1 MSGQSGKHNEKAK
14 VDFFERH
21 LKDKKINEKLKTTFI
36 YIMSLFILAVVSSFI
51 ALQITGNKIKAFYD
65 KPFVNSV
72 LQLEIRKDTQI
83 VVKNIL
89 LAVTTEDQNKAV
101 QYINEANKYTQSVTD
116 NIEKLESNFDNKELL
131 EQLKNERAVQ
141 TRIRDELIKL
151 VNENKKEEAIA
162 LYNSEYEKE
171 LNNLQDT
178 LVKIGDYAKN
188 NAERNY
194 HSAITTKNIT
204 FIVLILISIGSIVSC
219 IYMVFGLVKLLTK
232 PIVELEEAAKKLEKG
247 ILDVE
252 IKFESQDEL
261 GILANSFRNTCSFL
275 KTIVLDI
282 NEILGELSDGNF
294 NVNSSRLEHY
304 IGDFSTTKDSI
315 QKIIESLN
323 YTFFEIKEATVQVK
337 GGAEQVA
344 ETSQTISEGATEQA
358 SAIEELTASLG
369 EVNEK
374 VQNSVKHAKETNV
387 ITSELGVQIEESN
400 EKMNEMVKAM
410 EEIDNSSR
418 NIREIINTIA
428 SISEQTNLL
437 ALNAAIEAARA
448 GESGKGFAVVA
459 EEVRKLA
466 EESSQAVKD
475 TAELIESSIKSV
487 EKGKIIADTTAVS
500 LKEAVKKT
508 EEAVKLV
515 DNISNISEVQ
525 AVSIN
530 QINGGIDQIA
540 DVVQSNSAIA
550 EESAAASEEL
560 SSAIADTLESMINRF
575 KLKK

>member
-204 FIVLILISIGSIVSC
+204 FIALILISIGSIVSC
-219 IYMVFGLVKLLTK
+219 IYMVFGLVKLLTN

-282 NEILGELSDGNF
+282 NEILGQLSDGNF

-508 EEAVKLV
+508 EEAVQLV

-560 SSAIADTLESMINRF
+560 SAQADTLESMISRF

>member
-14 VDFFERH
+14 IDFFERH

-36 YIMSLFILAVVSSFI
+36 YIMSLFILAVLSSFI

-89 LAVTTEDQNKAV
+89 LAVTTEDQNKSV

-560 SSAIADTLESMINRF
+560 SAQADTLESMINRF

>member
-219 IYMVFGLVKLLTK
+219 IYMVFGLVKLLTN

-387 ITSELGVQIEESN
+387 ITSELGVKIEESN

-560 SSAIADTLESMINRF
+560 SAQADTLESMISRF

>member
-1 MSGQSGKHNEKAK
+1 MSGQSEKHNEKAK

-282 NEILGELSDGNF
+282 NEILGQLSDGNF

-508 EEAVKLV
+508 EEAVQLV

-560 SSAIADTLESMINRF
+560 SAQADTLESMINRF

>member
-1 MSGQSGKHNEKAK
+1 MSGQSEKHNEKAK

-204 FIVLILISIGSIVSC
+204 FIVLILISIGSIISC

-252 IKFESQDEL
+252 IKFQSQDEL

-282 NEILGELSDGNF
+282 NEILGQLSDGNF

-508 EEAVKLV
+508 EEAVQLV

-560 SSAIADTLESMINRF
+560 SAQADTLEYMINRF

>member
-448 GESGKGFAVVA
+448 GEAGKGFAVVA

-466 EESSQAVKD
+466 EESSNAVKN
-475 TAELIESSIKSV
+475 TAELIEASIKSV
-487 EKGKIIADTTAVS
+487 EGGKYIADTTAQS
-500 LKEAVKKT
+500 LKEVVENTKNAI
-508 EEAVKLV
+508 ELV
-515 DNISNISEVQ
+515 DNITRASEEQSVAIQ
-525 AVSIN
+525 QV
-530 QINGGIDQIA
+530 NGGIDQIA
-540 DVVQSNSAIA
+540 DVVQSNLAIA

-560 SSAIADTLESMINRF
+560 SAQAETLESMISKF
-575 KLKK
+575 KLK

>member
-1 MSGQSGKHNEKAK
+1 MSGQSGKHNEKVK
-14 VDFFERH
+14 IDFFERH

-36 YIMSLFILAVVSSFI
+36 YIMSLFILAVLSSFI

-89 LAVTTEDQNKAV
+89 LAVTTENKNKAV
-101 QYINEANKYTQSVTD
+101 EYINEANKYTQSVTD

-219 IYMVFGLVKLLTK
+219 IYMVFGLVKLLTN

-282 NEILGELSDGNF
+282 NEILGQLSEGNF
-294 NVNSSRLEHY
+294 NVNSSCLEHY

-374 VQNSVKHAKETNV
+374 VQNSVKHAKETNI

-410 EEIDNSSR
+410 EEIDDSSR

-487 EKGKIIADTTAVS
+487 EKGKEIVDITAVS

-508 EEAVKLV
+508 EEAVQLV
-515 DNISNISEVQ
+515 DNISKISEVQ

-560 SSAIADTLESMINRF
+560 SAQADTLESMINRF
-575 KLKK
+575 KLQK

>member
-1 MSGQSGKHNEKAK
+1 
-14 VDFFERH
+14 
-21 LKDKKINEKLKTTFI
+21 
-36 YIMSLFILAVVSSFI
+36 MSLFILAVLSSFI

-89 LAVTTEDQNKAV
+89 LAVTTEDQNKSV

-219 IYMVFGLVKLLTK
+219 IYMVFGLVKLLTN

-282 NEILGELSDGNF
+282 NEILGQLSDGNF

-387 ITSELGVQIEESN
+387 ITSELGVKIEESN

-508 EEAVKLV
+508 EEAVQLV

-560 SSAIADTLESMINRF
+560 SAQADTLESMISRF

>member
-1 MSGQSGKHNEKAK
+1 MSGQSEKHNEKAK

-204 FIVLILISIGSIVSC
+204 FIVLILISIGSIISC

-282 NEILGELSDGNF
+282 NEILGQLSDGNF

-410 EEIDNSSR
+410 EEIDNSSK

-508 EEAVKLV
+508 EEAVQLV

-560 SSAIADTLESMINRF
+560 SAQADTLESMINRF

>member
-14 VDFFERH
+14 IDFFERH

-36 YIMSLFILAVVSSFI
+36 YIMSLFILAVLSSFI

-89 LAVTTEDQNKAV
+89 LAVTTENKNKAV
-101 QYINEANKYTQSVTD
+101 EYINEANKYTQSVTD

-219 IYMVFGLVKLLTK
+219 IYMVFGLVKLLTN

-282 NEILGELSDGNF
+282 NEILGQLSDGNF

-508 EEAVKLV
+508 EEAVQLV

-560 SSAIADTLESMINRF
+560 SAQADTLESMISRF

>member
-1 MSGQSGKHNEKAK
+1 
-14 VDFFERH
+14 
-21 LKDKKINEKLKTTFI
+21 
-36 YIMSLFILAVVSSFI
+36 MSLFILAVVSSFI

-261 GILANSFRNTCSFL
+261 VF
-275 KTIVLDI
+275 
-282 NEILGELSDGNF
+282 
-294 NVNSSRLEHY
+294 
-304 IGDFSTTKDSI
+304 
-315 QKIIESLN
+315 
-323 YTFFEIKEATVQVK
+323 
-337 GGAEQVA
+337 
-344 ETSQTISEGATEQA
+344 
-358 SAIEELTASLG
+358 
-369 EVNEK
+369 
-374 VQNSVKHAKETNV
+374 
-387 ITSELGVQIEESN
+387 
-400 EKMNEMVKAM
+400 
-410 EEIDNSSR
+410 
-418 NIREIINTIA
+418 
-428 SISEQTNLL
+428 
-437 ALNAAIEAARA
+437 
-448 GESGKGFAVVA
+448 
-459 EEVRKLA
+459 
-466 EESSQAVKD
+466 
-475 TAELIESSIKSV
+475 
-487 EKGKIIADTTAVS
+487 
-500 LKEAVKKT
+500 
-508 EEAVKLV
+508 
-515 DNISNISEVQ
+515 
-525 AVSIN
+525 
-530 QINGGIDQIA
+530 
-540 DVVQSNSAIA
+540 
-550 EESAAASEEL
+550 
-560 SSAIADTLESMINRF
+560 
-575 KLKK
+575 

>member
-1 MSGQSGKHNEKAK
+1 
-14 VDFFERH
+14 
-21 LKDKKINEKLKTTFI
+21 
-36 YIMSLFILAVVSSFI
+36 MSLFILAVVSSFI

-72 LQLEIRKDTQI
+72 LQLEIRKDTQV

-560 SSAIADTLESMINRF
+560 SAQADTLESMINRF

>member
-219 IYMVFGLVKLLTK
+219 IYMVFGLVKLLTN

-387 ITSELGVQIEESN
+387 ITSELGVKIEESN

-508 EEAVKLV
+508 EEAVQLV

-560 SSAIADTLESMINRF
+560 SAQADTLESMISRF

>member
-282 NEILGELSDGNF
+282 NEILGQLSDGNF
-294 NVNSSRLEHY
+294 NVNSSRLDHY

-508 EEAVKLV
+508 EEAVQLV

-560 SSAIADTLESMINRF
+560 SAQADTLESMINRF

>member
-1 MSGQSGKHNEKAK
+1 MSGQSEKHNEKAK

-282 NEILGELSDGNF
+282 NEILGQLSDGNF
-294 NVNSSRLEHY
+294 NVNSSRLDHY

-515 DNISNISEVQ
+515 DNISNILEVQ

-560 SSAIADTLESMINRF
+560 SAQADTLESMINRF

>member
-51 ALQITGNKIKAFYD
+51 ALQITGHKIKAFYD

-219 IYMVFGLVKLLTK
+219 IYMVFGLVKLLTN

-282 NEILGELSDGNF
+282 NEILGQLSDGNF

-508 EEAVKLV
+508 EEAVQLV

-560 SSAIADTLESMINRF
+560 SAQADTLESMISRF

>member
-1 MSGQSGKHNEKAK
+1 MSGQSEKHNEKAK

-219 IYMVFGLVKLLTK
+219 IYMVFGLVKLLTN

-282 NEILGELSDGNF
+282 NEILGQLSDGNF

-508 EEAVKLV
+508 EEAVQLV
-515 DNISNISEVQ
+515 DNISKISEVQ

-560 SSAIADTLESMINRF
+560 SAQADTLESMINRF
-575 KLKK
+575 KLQK

>member
-1 MSGQSGKHNEKAK
+1 M
-14 VDFFERH
+14 
-21 LKDKKINEKLKTTFI
+21 

-560 SSAIADTLESMINRF
+560 SAQADTLESMINRF

>member
-1 MSGQSGKHNEKAK
+1 MSGQSEKHNEKAK

-508 EEAVKLV
+508 EEAVQLV

-560 SSAIADTLESMINRF
+560 SAQADTLESMINRF

>member
-1 MSGQSGKHNEKAK
+1 MSGQSEKHNEKAK

-204 FIVLILISIGSIVSC
+204 FIVLILISIGSIISC

-282 NEILGELSDGNF
+282 NEILGQLSDGNF

-387 ITSELGVQIEESN
+387 ITSELGVKIEESN

-448 GESGKGFAVVA
+448 GKSGKGFAVVA

-508 EEAVKLV
+508 EEAVQLV

-560 SSAIADTLESMINRF
+560 SAQADTLESMISRF

>member
-36 YIMSLFILAVVSSFI
+36 YIMWLFILAVVSSFI

-219 IYMVFGLVKLLTK
+219 IYMVFWLVKLLTN

-282 NEILGELSDGNF
+282 NEILGQLSDGNF

-508 EEAVKLV
+508 EEAVQLV

-560 SSAIADTLESMINRF
+560 SAQADTLESMISRF

>member
-131 EQLKNERAVQ
+131 EQLKNEREVQ

-508 EEAVKLV
+508 EEAVQLV

-560 SSAIADTLESMINRF
+560 SAQADTLESMISRF

>member
-374 VQNSVKHAKETNV
+374 VQNSVEHAKETNV

-560 SSAIADTLESMINRF
+560 SAQADTLESMINRF

>member
-387 ITSELGVQIEESN
+387 ITSELGVKIEESN

-560 SSAIADTLESMINRF
+560 SAQADTLESMINRF

>member
-188 NAERNY
+188 YAERNY

-219 IYMVFGLVKLLTK
+219 IYMVFGLVKLLTN

-282 NEILGELSDGNF
+282 NEILGQLSDGNF

-508 EEAVKLV
+508 EEAVQLV

-560 SSAIADTLESMINRF
+560 SAQADTLESMISRF

>member
-219 IYMVFGLVKLLTK
+219 IYMVFGLVKLLTN

-282 NEILGELSDGNF
+282 NEILGQLSDGNF
-294 NVNSSRLEHY
+294 NVNSSHLEHY

-387 ITSELGVQIEESN
+387 ITSELGVKIEESN

-508 EEAVKLV
+508 EEAVQLV

-560 SSAIADTLESMINRF
+560 SAQADTLESMISRF

>member
-204 FIVLILISIGSIVSC
+204 FIVLILISIGSIISC

-282 NEILGELSDGNF
+282 NEILGQLSDGNF

-508 EEAVKLV
+508 EEAVQLV

-560 SSAIADTLESMINRF
+560 SAQADTLESMINRF

>member
-14 VDFFERH
+14 IDFFERH

-36 YIMSLFILAVVSSFI
+36 YIMSLFILAVLSSFI

-89 LAVTTEDQNKAV
+89 LAVTTENKNKAV
-101 QYINEANKYTQSVTD
+101 EYINEANKYTQSVTD

-219 IYMVFGLVKLLTK
+219 IYMVFGLVKLLTN

-282 NEILGELSDGNF
+282 NEILGQLSDGNF

-374 VQNSVKHAKETNV
+374 VQNSVKHAKETNI

-508 EEAVKLV
+508 EEAVQLV

-560 SSAIADTLESMINRF
+560 SAQADTLESMISRF

>member
-560 SSAIADTLESMINRF
+560 SAQADTLESMISRF

>member
-1 MSGQSGKHNEKAK
+1 MNGQSEKHNEKAK

-204 FIVLILISIGSIVSC
+204 FIVLILISIGSIISC

-282 NEILGELSDGNF
+282 NEILGQLSDGNF

-508 EEAVKLV
+508 EEAVQLV

-560 SSAIADTLESMINRF
+560 SAQADTLESMINRF

>member
-282 NEILGELSDGNF
+282 NEILGQLSDGNF
-294 NVNSSRLEHY
+294 NVNSSRLDHY

-508 EEAVKLV
+508 EEAVQLV

-560 SSAIADTLESMINRF
+560 SVQADTLESMINRF

>member
-14 VDFFERH
+14 IDFFERH

-36 YIMSLFILAVVSSFI
+36 YIMSLFILAVLSSFI

-89 LAVTTEDQNKAV
+89 LAVTTEDQNKSV

-400 EKMNEMVKAM
+400 EKMNEMVKAK

-560 SSAIADTLESMINRF
+560 SAQADTLESMINRF

>member
-204 FIVLILISIGSIVSC
+204 FIVLILISIGSIVAC

-560 SSAIADTLESMINRF
+560 SAQADTLESMINRF

>member
-1 MSGQSGKHNEKAK
+1 MSGQSEKHNEKAK

-282 NEILGELSDGNF
+282 NEILGQLSDGNF

-508 EEAVKLV
+508 EEAVQLV

-560 SSAIADTLESMINRF
+560 SAQADTLESMISRF